1 MKTKKGLKRITAVVL
16 CVIMLATSF
25 PIAFAANGAYNP
37 APYFTEDAQQKG
49 AAAWVDDEGDLQ
61 IRFPAATGRPTHA
74 VWSKNPE
81 STNVKAIDRYIIELL
96 DLGGKLVKHTVNPSV
111 LLSKT
116 FSAAEVSTGTG
127 KLSAVF
133 TAAELGDLLDLVNK
147 RYNIAIT
154 AVDETGWQSIQL
166 HALVFDVPEFSFD
179 ESEFQT
185 FTEDAYA
192 MRELM
197 RFEKTG
203 SYSGHEESGGSIDR
217 IAVAIH
223 DGAEDPI
230 TGINSKAY
238 RMRIISKP
246 ENGQSIDI
254 CESRQ
259 TWNFV
264 GADEVWYWMDLSN
277 VELKGLSFRLRSNQK
292 WLNYNPFNGKLKE
305 QQQKYGS
312 TVYSTL
318 GTKYNTYAAG
328 EEPYILIQDET
339 GNWDKVMMTNGTV
352 DLSHF
357 KGYVRIPVQF
367 FCSETATQVT
377 TRTTWFTGQKISFDG
392 VSARDVRFTNEVA
405 FGTNKWENDNEQTYD
420 VSVTVDPA
428 GTKISDALLIQ
439 SGRVQASENGWAW
452 ENDDKKNRNKYCYD
466 LGTFLAAGITDA
478 EITDAN
484 NSKRANVEKDGSGN
498 WVVTNREN
506 GHKALED
513 VYSAG
518 IAYQGVSE
526 DSLEES
532 FFLDNIMFYRT
543 DGERWAEASFSGDD
557 AALSQGTA
565 VKTYFDQGADAQD
578 RILDAIDEYIGTPS
592 WTDYRGVK
600 YVQDMIA
607 TFKKVYGNAKGQ
619 DYINRYFTDEKLAER
634 AAATGRTATW
644 NEYQTAL
651 TLCSAE
657 GLLDGNNARPNDLV
671 PLMVQS
677 LEALPDPSQVTTIS
691 DALYNEIVKL
701 YQAYVR
707 LNYGQLKMLG
717 SYVET
722 DADGNAISY
731 YEEEKILKYAAL
743 LENRLEEDTVTGYKL
758 AKNPFIPFN
767 NFEQNTKVGDR
778 AWRLED
784 DPTFA
789 STSDYRHYKN
799 FSTLATNDKKI
810 VDGNAQ
816 TISQSY
822 SEAHDYP
829 HTADTRI
836 TKDGYSGTKG
846 LTTTF
851 ESAALQGNADGGVYY
866 AMYFNKDSVNDIT
879 NFNDFKQNNMASVNL
894 GQLAKNNNSALV
906 EEVHNS
912 DGAIYLPFS
921 LIMYV
926 DFSELN
932 DEAEA
937 GDFTFGVKIHT
948 TDSSGNEICY
958 RPAMG
963 STTGGSKYWRSY
975 FIMDQDPNSAN
986 FGEWKRVFVKDRGNL
1001 KGNYLF
1007 PSKTTN
1013 PQSGEEPASLAGYK
1027 GYIAIPMNHFKRS
1040 NRLIDDDF
1048 LVENQTGLNNIY
1060 SITFAITNAKGEA
1073 MNGKTI
1079 TIDNVGFTYDPDYYN
1094 NELKVD
1100 VSGRNDKSYAETFGA
1115 KSTKAAEFETA
1126 VADIDPYDTATLA
1139 EKIEAAQRIYGY
1151 PYLGIADNTLGT
1163 LPQWQKDNIQ
1173 TVKQAKALLDKYI
1186 AGDIPQAAMTVS
1198 ELRAKIAALPNVP
1211 DNAVAGNPLPN
1222 PGFTASGSPK
1232 EAGTVNYAAFG
1243 FDSKEQAEEII
1254 TYYNLT
1260 YKRLSAADK
1269 ASLSDAE
1276 RTKFLNAYNAAMRC
1290 ADTLEMVHDD
1300 AVAFSEELKTVYT
1313 RYTEGSQTLN
1323 LVKATDRD
1331 RIATLSAEKYEPLA
1345 YYAKVGLSDGS
1356 IIPAYAGMT
1365 DGITRYLA
1373 NVKTDDAGEVNGG
1386 GVYEL
1391 MKQYTQLY
1399 KDVKT
1404 YLDNKELISD
1414 ALAAEL
1420 NEAIAEYND
1429 LIPAYKNIFELYYG
1443 SKDYDE
1449 NGKNDPSGEYQGI
1462 KDILDLFMQTDVAF
1476 KDGGTE
1482 ATLALTPENIDTE
1495 SQTLNVNY
1503 LEELPV
1509 ETGAASTTYFTL
1521 KYDGALASGTVLRNY
1536 DLMLNGNKVTPV
1548 KYNEEGI
1555 VLTEA
1560 MLGDTLKNNT
1570 YTADNP
1576 FEMVFTA
1583 KLTDTKPVNVQLS
1596 DKVTVNHYRPADP
1609 EKGETDPVLLGT
1621 YTLNITYTPDEGY
1634 TVTIPAE
1641 FPVDWGTEETDVS
1654 YTVDCNL
1661 KSTSKVTVSV
1671 AGSGKLTAVKDSSLK
1686 MDYTKVGFAPAEF
1699 TGIRTNAKP
1708 ATLPTVKIGN
1718 DMWNTKPVGEY
1729 RDTLTYT
1736 VEYTN

>member
-1 MKTKKGLKRITAVVL
+1 MKTKKGLKRITALVL
-16 CVIMLATSF
+16 SVILLATSF
-25 PIAFAANGAYNP
+25 PIAFAANGTYNP
-37 APYFTEDAQQKG
+37 APYFTDYAQSKG

-74 VWSKNPE
+74 VWRDNQNE
-81 STNVKAIDRYIIELL
+81 TENVKEIKRYIIELS
-96 DLGGKLVKHTVNPSV
+96 DLGGKLETHTANPPV

-116 FSAAEVSTGTG
+116 FTAAEVSTGTG

-133 TAAELGDLLDLVNK
+133 TAEELGDSLDLENR
-147 RYNIAIT
+147 RYNVAVT
-154 AVDETGWQSIQL
+154 AVDDAGWQSIQL

-179 ESEFQT
+179 ESKFQT

-203 SYSGHEESGGSIDR
+203 SYSGDEHSGNSADR
-217 IAVAIH
+217 FGVAIH
-223 DGAEDPI
+223 DGAEDPT

-238 RMRIISKP
+238 RIRIINHP
-246 ENGQSIDI
+246 DENGVSVDI

-259 TWNFV
+259 TWNFA
-264 GADEVWYWMDLSN
+264 GAEEVWYWMDLSN
-277 VELKGLSFRLRSNQK
+277 VELQGLSFRLRSNYK
-292 WLNYNPFNGKLKE
+292 RIDYNLSNKDVSTS
-305 QQQKYGS
+305 QHYGS
-312 TVYSTL
+312 IVYSTL
-318 GTKYNTYAAG
+318 GTKNNTYAAG
-328 EEPYILIQDET
+328 EEPYIWVQDET

-352 DLSHF
+352 NLGHF

-367 FCSETATQVT
+367 FCSEQASTVVSDSGAVFGNTKSYNQGNLNNFYDYEVCLSKPENGAFTQYLEID
-377 TRTTWFTGQKISFDG
+377 Q
-392 VSARDVRFTNEVA
+392 E
-405 FGTNKWENDNEQTYD
+405 GTPIT
-420 VSVTVDPA
+420 
-428 GTKISDALLIQ
+428 DALLIQ
-439 SGRVQASENGWAW
+439 NGKMFHSGNIFQSKLEY
-452 ENDDKKNRNKYCYD
+452 E
-466 LGTFLAAGITDA
+466 LGSFLAPGLGDDEMKQTS
-478 EITDAN
+478 AN
-484 NSKRANVEKDGSGN
+484 NSRRATLSKDASGN
-498 WVVTNREN
+498 WTVQNRAN
-506 GHKALED
+506 GYKAIED
-513 VYSAG
+513 IYSAG
-518 IAYQGVSE
+518 IAYQGVSA

-557 AALSQGTA
+557 AALSQGTSVA
-565 VKTYFDQGADAQD
+565 TYFDQGADAQD

-607 TFKKVYGNAKGQ
+607 TFTEVYGNAKGQ
-619 DYINRYFTDEKLAER
+619 DFVNRYFTDAKLAER

-651 TLCSAE
+651 TLCRDE
-657 GLLDGNNARPNDLV
+657 GLLDGNNSRPNDLV

-677 LEALPDPSQVTTIS
+677 LEALPDPTTVTTIS
-691 DALYNEIVKL
+691 DTLYNEIVKL
-701 YQAYVR
+701 YKAYVR

-717 SYVET
+717 NYVVK

-810 VDGNAQ
+810 VDGNGQ

-822 SEAHDYP
+822 SEAHNYP

-836 TKDGYSGTKG
+836 TNDGYAGTKG

-851 ESAALQGNADGGVYY
+851 ESAALQGNDDGGVFY
-866 AMYFNKDSVNDIT
+866 AMYFNKDSVNNIT
-879 NFNDFKQNNMASVNL
+879 NFADFKQNNMASVNL
-894 GQLAKNNNSALV
+894 GQLAKNNGTALEDKV
-906 EEVHNS
+906 KNS
-912 DGAIYLPFS
+912 DGSSYLPFS
-921 LIMYV
+921 LVMYV
-926 DFSELN
+926 DFSELT
-932 DEAEA
+932 DEAGA
-937 GDFTFGVKIHT
+937 GNFTFGIKIHT
-948 TDSSGNEICY
+948 TNSKGEEICY

-963 STTGGSKYWRSY
+963 TSNQSIYWRSFY
-975 FIMDQDPNSAN
+975 VMDQDPNSDS
-986 FGEWKRVFVKDRGNL
+986 FGEWQRVFMKAHSGL
-1001 KGNYLF
+1001 QTYLF
-1007 PSKTTN
+1007 TSKTT
-1013 PQSGEEPASLAGYK
+1013 QSDIGADKTPANLAGYK
-1027 GYIAIPMNHFKRS
+1027 GYIAIPINHFKRAS
-1040 NRLIDDDF
+1040 LDTEH
-1048 LVENQTGLNNIY
+1048 LVEKSTELNNIY
-1060 SITFAITNAKGEA
+1060 SITFAITNANGTA

-1094 NELKVD
+1094 NELKID
-1100 VSGRNDKSYAETFGA
+1100 VSGRTDKTYAQIFEA
-1115 KSTKAAEFETA
+1115 KSTKAAEFEAA
-1126 VADIDPYDTATLA
+1126 VADIDPYDTTTLA
-1139 EKIEAAQRIYGY
+1139 DKILAAQKIYGY
-1151 PYLGIADNTLGT
+1151 DYLNIPQNELGT

-1186 AGDIPQAAMTVS
+1186 DHLNGVQGVFPQPVLTVD
-1198 ELRAKIAALPNVP
+1198 ELKTAIENLPAVP
-1211 DNAVAGNPLPN
+1211 ANAVGNNPLPN

-1243 FDSKEQAEEII
+1243 FASKEQADEVIALY
-1254 TYYNLT
+1254 TDT
-1260 YKRLSAADK
+1260 YKCLSAADK
-1269 ASLSDAE
+1269 ESLGEQKD
-1276 RTKFLNAYNAAMRC
+1276 KLLNAYYAAMRC
-1290 ADTLEMVHDD
+1290 ADTLEMIKTN
-1300 AVAFSEELKTVYT
+1300 AETFSEELKNLYT
-1313 RYTEGSQTLN
+1313 RYPEGSQYLN
-1323 LVKATDRD
+1323 LVMATDRD
-1331 RIATLSAEKYEPLA
+1331 KIAKLSADEYDPLA

-1373 NVKTDDAGEVNGG
+1373 NVKTNDAGEVNGG

-1399 KDVKT
+1399 KDVKAQ
-1404 YLDNKELISD
+1404 LDSKALISD
-1414 ALAAEL
+1414 ELAARL

-1429 LIPAYKNIFELYYG
+1429 LIPAYKNVFELYYG

-1462 KDILDLFMQTDVAF
+1462 KDILDLFIKTDVAF
-1476 KDGGTE
+1476 ENGGNT
-1482 ATLALTPENIDTE
+1482 ATLALTPDNIDTE
-1495 SQTLNVNY
+1495 KQTLNVNY
-1503 LEELPV
+1503 LEEFPV

-1521 KYDGALASGTVLRNY
+1521 KYDGVLASGTVLCNY
-1536 DLMLNGNKVTPV
+1536 ELYLNGNKINPV

-1560 MLGDTLKNNT
+1560 MLGDVLKNNT

-1576 FEMVFTA
+1576 FKMVFTA
-1583 KLTDTKPVNVQLS
+1583 KVTGKAPVIQLS
-1596 DKVTVNHYRPADP
+1596 DTVTIMHYRPADP
-1609 EKGETDPVLLGT
+1609 EKGETEPVLLGNDKG
-1621 YTLNITYTPDEGY
+1621 YKLNITYTPDEGY

-1661 KSTSKVTVSV
+1661 KGTSKVTVSV

-1686 MDYTKVGFAPAEF
+1686 MDYTAVGFSAAEF
-1699 TGIRTNAKP
+1699 KGTRTNAKP
-1708 ATLPTVKIGN
+1708 TTLPTVKISTE
-1718 DMWNTKPVGEY
+1718 MWDTKPVGEY

-1736 VEYTN
+1736 VEYTSTP

>member
-16 CVIMLATSF
+16 CVIMLATSI
-25 PIAFAANGAYNP
+25 PIAFAANGTYNP
-37 APYFTEDAQQKG
+37 APYFTDYAQSKG

-74 VWSKNPE
+74 VWSVNHDE
-81 STNVKAIDRYIIELL
+81 TANVKAIDRYIIELS
-96 DLGGKLVKHTVNPSV
+96 DLGGKLEKHTANPPV
-111 LLSKT
+111 LLRKEVPAY
-116 FSAAEVSTGTG
+116 AATG

-133 TAAELGDLLDLVNK
+133 TAEELGGSMDLVNK

-154 AVDETGWQSIQL
+154 AVDEAGWCSLQL
-166 HALVFDVPEFSFD
+166 HALIFDVPEFSFD
-179 ESEFQT
+179 ESKFQT

-203 SYSGHEESGGSIDR
+203 SYSGDVHSGDSADR
-217 IAVAIH
+217 FGVVIH
-223 DGAEDPI
+223 DGAEDPT

-238 RMRIISKP
+238 RIRVIDHP
-246 ENGQSIDI
+246 DENGLSVDI

-264 GADEVWYWMDLSN
+264 GADEVWYWMDLSD
-277 VELKGLSFRLRSNQK
+277 VELQGLSFRLRANEKKLRWVSRTWNSNTTKAEQ
-292 WLNYNPFNGKLKE
+292 WTENGPANY
-305 QQQKYGS
+305 YGD

-318 GTKYNTYAAG
+318 GTKYNTYATG
-328 EEPYILIQDET
+328 EEPYILIQDEN
-339 GNWDKVMMTNGTV
+339 GNWEKVFMTGGTV
-352 DLSHF
+352 DLGHF
-357 KGYVRIPVQF
+357 KGYIRIPIQF
-367 FCSETATQVT
+367 ICAETDSVVVSNSKEFGSKQGNDQSTLNNYFDT
-377 TRTTWFTGQKISFDG
+377 KIKLPNP
-392 VSARDVRFTNEVA
+392 VVVNT
-405 FGTNKWENDNEQTYD
+405 
-420 VSVTVDPA
+420 A
-428 GTKISDALLIQ
+428 GTPIADSLLIQ
-439 SGRVQASENGWAW
+439 EGQLWAGRING
-452 ENDDKKNRNKYCYD
+452 DLKYNM
-466 LGTFLAAGITDA
+466 GKMLAAGIELGANGATTGDVAVNPNNPRRAYVEQDA
-478 EITDAN
+478 
-484 NSKRANVEKDGSGN
+484 SGN
-498 WVVTNREN
+498 WVVQNREN
-506 GHKALED
+506 GYKAIED
-513 VYSAG
+513 IYSAG

-526 DSLEES
+526 DSIEES

-543 DGERWAEASFSGDD
+543 DGERWEEASFSGDD

-607 TFKKVYGNAKGQ
+607 TFKDVFGNAKGQ
-619 DYINRYFTDEKLAER
+619 DFVNRYFTDEKLAER

-644 NEYQTAL
+644 NEYQTAVN
-651 TLCSAE
+651 LCSDE
-657 GLLDGNNARPNDLV
+657 GLLNGNNARPNDLV

-677 LEALPDPSQVTTIS
+677 LEALPDPTTVTTIS
-691 DALYNEIVKL
+691 DTLYNEIVKL
-701 YQAYVR
+701 YKAYVR

-717 SYVET
+717 SYVGT

-799 FSTLATNDKKI
+799 FSTLATDDRKI
-810 VDGNAQ
+810 VDGKDH

-822 SEAHDYP
+822 SEAHNYA

-836 TKDGYSGTKG
+836 TNEGYSGTKG

-851 ESAALQGNADGGVYY
+851 ESAALQGNADGGVFY
-866 AMYFNKDSVNDIT
+866 AMYFNKDSVNNIT
-879 NFNDFKQNNMASVNL
+879 NFNDFKQNNMAAVNL
-894 GQLAKNNNSALV
+894 GQLAKNNDSALREQV
-906 EEVHNS
+906 TNS
-912 DGAIYLPFS
+912 DGSIYLPFS

-926 DFSELN
+926 DFSELT
-932 DEAEA
+932 DESGA

-948 TDSSGNEICY
+948 TNSNGDEICY

-963 STTGGSKYWRSY
+963 SSIGGNKYWRSY
-975 FIMDQDPNSAN
+975 FLMDQDPNSAN
-986 FGEWKRVFVKDRGNL
+986 FGEWKRVFIKDRGL
-1001 KGNYLF
+1001 ISGIYMF

-1013 PQSGEEPASLAGYK
+1013 AQDGEEPANLAGYK
-1027 GYIAIPMNHFKRS
+1027 GYIAIPMNHFKRGGTD
-1040 NRLIDDDF
+1040 NDF
-1048 LVENQTGLNNIY
+1048 LVEKSTELNNIY
-1060 SITFAITNAKGEA
+1060 SITFAITNANGIA

-1100 VSGRNDKSYAETFGA
+1100 VSGRNDKSYAETFEA

-1163 LPQWQKDNIQ
+1163 LPQWQKDNVQ

-1186 AGDIPQAAMTVS
+1186 AGDIPQAVMTVD
-1198 ELRAKIAALPNVP
+1198 ELRAKLAALPNVKEVS
-1211 DNAVAGNPLPN
+1211 DNPLPN
-1222 PGFTASGSPK
+1222 PGFISDASQPK
-1232 EAGTVNYAAFG
+1232 EAGTVNYAEFG
-1243 FDSKEQAEEII
+1243 FDSKAQAEEII
-1254 TYYNLT
+1254 TYYTET

-1269 ASLSDAE
+1269 ASLTDAE

-1290 ADTLEMVHDD
+1290 ADTLETVRDNAISFAD
-1300 AVAFSEELKTVYT
+1300 ELKTVYT

-1373 NVKTDDAGEVNGG
+1373 NVQTDDTGEVNGG

-1399 KDVKT
+1399 AEVKAKM
-1404 YLDNKELISD
+1404 DAKETIPN
-1414 ALAAEL
+1414 ALAEQL

-1429 LIPAYKNIFELYYG
+1429 LIPAYKNVFELYYG
-1443 SKDYDE
+1443 SEKDDA
-1449 NGKNDPSGEYQGI
+1449 SGEYQGI
-1462 KDILDLFMQTDVAF
+1462 KDILELFMQTDVAF

-1482 ATLALTPENIDTE
+1482 ATLDLTPENIDTE
-1495 SQTLNVNY
+1495 SQILNINY
-1503 LEELPV
+1503 LEEFPV
-1509 ETGAASTTYFTL
+1509 ETGEASTTYFTL
-1521 KYDGALASGTVLRNY
+1521 KYDGVLASGTVLRNY

-1560 MLGDTLKNNT
+1560 MLGDALKNNT

-1583 KLTDTKPVNVQLS
+1583 KLTDKTPVNVQLS
-1596 DKVTVNHYRPADP
+1596 DKVTINHYRPADT

-1621 YTLNITYTPDEGY
+1621 YTLNLTYTPDEGY

-1641 FPVDWGTEETDVS
+1641 FPVDWGTEDTDVS

-1661 KSTSKVTVSV
+1661 KGTSKVTVNV

-1686 MDYTKVGFAPAEF
+1686 MDYTAVGFAPAEF

-1708 ATLPTVKIGN
+1708 TTLPTVKISTAT
-1718 DMWNTKPVGEY
+1718 WNKQPVGEY

-1736 VEYTN
+1736 VEYTNTP

>member
-25 PIAFAANGAYNP
+25 PIAFAANGTYNP
-37 APYFTEDAQQKG
+37 APYFTDYAQSKG

-81 STNVKAIDRYIIELL
+81 STNVKAIDRYIIELS
-96 DLGGKLVKHTVNPSV
+96 DVGGKLETHTANPPV
-111 LLSKT
+111 LLSKEI
-116 FSAAEVSTGTG
+116 SATAKAG

-133 TAAELGDLLDLVNK
+133 TAEELGDLLDLENR
-147 RYNIAIT
+147 RYNVAIT
-154 AVDETGWQSIQL
+154 AVDEAGWYSLQL
-166 HALVFDVPEFSFD
+166 HALIFDVPEFSFD
-179 ESEFQT
+179 ESKFQT

-223 DGAEDPI
+223 DGAEDP
-230 TGINSKAY
+230 TSGINSKAY
-238 RMRIISKP
+238 RMRIIKEP

-259 TWNFV
+259 TWNFA
-264 GADEVWYWMDLSN
+264 GAEEVWYWMDLSN
-277 VELKGLSFRLRSNQK
+277 VELQGLSFRLRSNYK
-292 WLNYNPFNGKLKE
+292 RIDYNLSNKDVSTS
-305 QQQKYGS
+305 QHYGS
-312 TVYSTL
+312 IVYSTL
-318 GTKYNTYAAG
+318 GTKNNTYAAG
-328 EEPYILIQDET
+328 EEPYIWVQDET

-352 DLSHF
+352 NLGHF

-367 FCSETATQVT
+367 FCSEQASTV
-377 TRTTWFTGQKISFDG
+377 
-392 VSARDVRFTNEVA
+392 VSDSGAVFGNTKSYNQGNLNTFYDNEVCLSKPVNGA
-405 FGTNKWENDNEQTYD
+405 FTQYLEI
-420 VSVTVDPA
+420 DPA
-428 GTKISDALLIQ
+428 GTPIADALLIQ
-439 SGRVQASENGWAW
+439 NGKMFHSGNVFQSKLEY
-452 ENDDKKNRNKYCYD
+452 E
-466 LGTFLAAGITDA
+466 LGSFLAPGLGDDEMKLTS
-478 EITDAN
+478 AN
-484 NSKRANVEKDGSGN
+484 NPRRATLSKDASGN
-498 WVVTNREN
+498 WTVQNREN
-506 GHKALED
+506 GYKALED
-513 VYSAG
+513 IYSAG

-543 DGERWAEASFSGDD
+543 DGNAWTEASFSGDD

-607 TFKKVYGNAKGQ
+607 TFTEVYKNAKGQ
-619 DYINRYFTDEKLAER
+619 DFVNRYFTDEKLTER
-634 AAATGRTATW
+634 AAATGRTETW
-644 NEYQTAL
+644 NEYQTAVK
-651 TLCSAE
+651 LCGDE

-677 LEALPDPSQVTTIS
+677 LEALPDPTTVTTIS
-691 DALYNEIVKL
+691 DALYKEIVKL
-701 YQAYVR
+701 YKAYVR

-799 FSTLATNDKKI
+799 FSTLATDDRKI
-810 VDGNAQ
+810 VDGKDH

-822 SEAHDYP
+822 SEAHNYA

-836 TKDGYSGTKG
+836 TNDGYSGTKG

-851 ESAALQGNADGGVYY
+851 ESAALQGNADGGVFY
-866 AMYFNKDSVNDIT
+866 AMYFNKDSVNNAAD
-879 NFNDFKQNNMASVNL
+879 FNAFKANNMAAVNL
-894 GQLAKNNNSALV
+894 GQLAKNNDSALREQV
-906 EEVHNS
+906 KNS
-912 DGAIYLPFS
+912 DGSIYLPFS

-926 DFSELN
+926 DFSELT
-932 DEAEA
+932 DESGA

-948 TDSSGNEICY
+948 TNSNGDEICY

-963 STTGGSKYWRSY
+963 SSIGGNKYWRSY
-975 FIMDQDPNSAN
+975 FLMDQDPSSDN
-986 FGEWKRVFVKDRGNL
+986 FGEWKRVFIKDRGL
-1001 KGNYLF
+1001 TSGIYMF

-1013 PQSGEEPASLAGYK
+1013 AQEGEEPANLAGYK
-1027 GYIAIPMNHFKRS
+1027 GYIAIPMNHFKRGGTD
-1040 NRLIDDDF
+1040 NDF
-1048 LVENQTGLNNIY
+1048 LVEKSTELNNIY
-1060 SITFAITNAKGEA
+1060 SITFAITNANGTA

-1100 VSGRNDKSYAETFGA
+1100 VSGRTDKSYAETFGA

-1186 AGDIPQAAMTVS
+1186 AGDIPQAAMTVDQ
-1198 ELRAKIAALPNVP
+1198 LKAKIAVLPNVP

-1243 FDSKEQAEEII
+1243 FESKEQAEEII

-1269 ASLSDAE
+1269 ASLTDAE

-1399 KDVKT
+1399 AEVKAKI
-1404 YLDNKELISD
+1404 DAKETIPD
-1414 ALAAEL
+1414 ALAAKL

-1443 SKDYDE
+1443 SEKDDA
-1449 NGKNDPSGEYQGI
+1449 SGEYQGI
-1462 KDILDLFMQTDVAF
+1462 KDILDLFVKTDVAF
-1476 KDGGTE
+1476 ENGGKT
-1482 ATLALTPENIDTE
+1482 ASLDLTPENIDTE

-1503 LEELPV
+1503 LEEFPV

-1521 KYDGALASGTVLRNY
+1521 KYDGVLASGTVLRNY
-1536 DLMLNGNKVTPV
+1536 ELYLNGNKITPV

-1560 MLGDTLKNNT
+1560 MLGGTLKNNT

-1576 FEMVFTA
+1576 FKMEFKV
-1583 KLTDTKPVNVQLS
+1583 KLTDTTAVSVQLS
-1596 DKVTVNHYRPADP
+1596 DKVTIYHYRPADP
-1609 EKGETDPVLLGT
+1609 EKGETEPVLLDKDP
-1621 YTLNITYTPDEGY
+1621 YILNITYTPDEGY

-1654 YTVDCNL
+1654 YTVNCNL
-1661 KSTSKVTVSV
+1661 KDTSKVTVSV

-1686 MDYTKVGFAPAEF
+1686 MDYTAVGFASAEF
-1699 TGIRTNAKP
+1699 MGTRINAKP

-1736 VEYTN
+1736 VEYTSTP

>member
-111 LLSKT
+111 LLRKEI
-116 FSAAEVSTGTG
+116 SAAAKAG

-154 AVDETGWQSIQL
+154 AVDEAGWQSIQL

-179 ESEFQT
+179 ESKFQT
-185 FTEDAYA
+185 FTEDSYA

-203 SYSGHEESGGSIDR
+203 SYSGDEHSGNSADR
-217 IAVAIH
+217 FGVAIH

-238 RMRIISKP
+238 RIRVIDHP
-246 ENGQSIDI
+246 DANGLSVDI

-277 VELKGLSFRLRSNQK
+277 VELKGLSFRLRA
-292 WLNYNPFNGKLKE
+292 NYKRMDYSITSGKLDGGTT
-305 QQQKYGS
+305 QHYGNI
-312 TVYSTL
+312 VYSTL
-318 GTKYNTYAAG
+318 GTKNNTYAAG
-328 EEPYILIQDET
+328 EEPYIWVQDET
-339 GNWDKVMMTNGTV
+339 GNWDKVMMTGGTV
-352 DLSHF
+352 DLGHF
-357 KGYVRIPVQF
+357 KGYVRIPIQF
-367 FCSETATQVT
+367 ICSETPSTIQTNSSAV
-377 TRTTWFTGQKISFDG
+377 FGQK
-392 VSARDVRFTNEVA
+392 RDYNKTNLNTFYENEVCLGKPDDNSYDTGV
-405 FGTNKWENDNEQTYD
+405 FPTNVQI
-420 VSVTVDPA
+420 DPA
-428 GTKISDALLIQ
+428 GTPIAEALLIQ
-439 SGRVQASENGWAW
+439 QGKIKASKAFNTTLNYQMGS
-452 ENDDKKNRNKYCYD
+452 
-466 LGTFLAAGITDA
+466 FLAPGLGDS
-478 EITDAN
+478 EINATTAN
-484 NSKRANVEKDGSGN
+484 NPNRAYVEKDGSGN
-498 WVVTNREN
+498 WVVTNRAN
-506 GHKALED
+506 GYKAIED
-513 VYSAG
+513 IYSAG
-518 IAYQGVSE
+518 IAYQSVSE

-619 DYINRYFTDEKLAER
+619 DFVNRYFTDEKLAER
-634 AAATGRTATW
+634 AAATGRTETW

-651 TLCSAE
+651 TLCRDE

-671 PLMVQS
+671 PMLVQS

-1404 YLDNKELISD
+1404 YLDNKELIPD
-1414 ALAAEL
+1414 ELAAEL

-1443 SKDYDE
+1443 SEKD
-1449 NGKNDPSGEYQGI
+1449 NASGEYQGI